1 MANSTTGLL
10 DFFLLVEQKMNNKEK
25 ATKYD
30 EFLAKTNSGEEVL
43 DTEGQKWLL
52 FHPEMKDW
60 VDSHEEMV
68 EWMTEEVKFAP
79 RSDCG

>member
-1 MANSTTGLL
+1 MNSKQQVSKYNELLTKANSG
-10 DFFLLVEQKMNNKEK
+10 KETPDPE
-25 ATKYD
+25 A
-30 EFLAKTNSGEEVL
+30 
-43 DTEGQKWLL
+43 QKWLL

-60 VDSHEEMV
+60 VDSHEDMV